1 MVLTLLVMVLR
12 THVRFEA
19 HNATRGI
26 PLDSPG
32 KRFLTIG
39 AKYFLIVLD
48 LHNLVIALLQS
59 NNPKSPQVILDQ
71 ETPAAWSK
79 LECKKKHMIFN
90 I

>member
-1 MVLTLLVMVLR
+1 MQLGESRSTPLGNAFLQSEQNIFLV
-12 THVRFEA
+12 
-19 HNATRGI
+19 
-26 PLDSPG
+26 
-32 KRFLTIG
+32 
-39 AKYFLIVLD
+39 VLD